1 MSETDPQWAANTFH
15 SFRIALNSDAL
26 APWQMIAVAVVTI
39 VVALVCESRHYQ
51 KTKKPVPGFRGG
63 VVMGLLAAIS
73 AIGPLGW
80 ISYLALSNGAMPCLL
95 KRCGDSDFTD
105 VRGRTHFG
113 GDLYVS
119 MTFDAAAFW
128 TSYALLSGL
137 TVLALAFL
145 FSCIRASVHWREL
158 D

>member
-1 MSETDPQWAANTFH
+1 MFEPEPQSTVNTFH
-15 SFRIALNSDAL
+15 AFRIALNSDAL

-51 KTKKPVPGFRGG
+51 KTKKPAPGFRGG
-63 VVMGLLAAIS
+63 VVMGMLTAIS

-80 ISYLALSNGAMPCLL
+80 ISYLALSNGAMPCFL
-95 KRCGDSDFTD
+95 KRCGGSDFTD
-105 VRGRTHFG
+105 IRGRTHFE

-119 MTFDAAAFW
+119 MTFDAPLFW

-145 FSCIRASVHWREL
+145 FSCIRASLHWREL